1 MQESKLYYDTERGAY
16 YYYDPETRKYSIHS
30 RVKLPTIQDRE
41 PVTKSSE
48 PVTKSSEPVTKSS
61 EPVINLCSSEEEFA
75 GVLSIG
81 NNKTQLFLII
91 MRMN

>member
-1 MQESKLYYDTERGAY
+1 MQESKLYYDTERGTY

-48 PVTKSSEPVTKSS
+48 PV
-61 EPVINLCSSEEEFA
+61 INLCSSEEEFT

-81 NNKTQLFLII
+81 NDKTQLFLII